1 MPDGHRALARAHR
14 FADAQKDGTSLA
26 EIVAE
31 TGLTRAYIRGLTR
44 LAYLA
49 PDIQD
54 AILSGRQPVGLTL
67 EQLVRF
73 DIPLDW
79 AEQRRRYGSSA

>member
-1 MPDGHRALARAHR
+1 M
-14 FADAQKDGTSLA
+14 
-26 EIVAE
+26 AE
-31 TGLTRAYIRGLTR
+31 TGLTCAYIRGLTR

-67 EQLVRF
+67 EQLVRS